1 MEFLQPLHLVM
12 DIFSAENS
20 KDLDALKNA
29 VQLLNT
35 PSITSKM
42 ANLVGGPIEWSI
54 SKLPK
59 GAKDKVN
66 DAVKAALHK
75 SLDTAVRTMDDTPS
89 TAASTKLHKWGAAAT
104 GALGGFF
111 GFSTMLLELPVS
123 VTIMMRAVADIAR
136 AEGFKLSDFSVQL
149 DCLTVFALDGN
160 STDGG
165 ATDTGLYMAKA
176 GLHNLVNL
184 TAAEL
189 AAIAA
194 ERAAENITARE
205 GAAFLARFID
215 AVAARFGVVIT
226 EKMAAQIVPVLGAV
240 AGAALNTLFT
250 DHYQDLAQGYFTRKR
265 LALKYGDAEIQVAY
279 ANILAGQPAPSA
291 A

>member
-1 MEFLQPLHLVM
+1 MN
-12 DIFSAENS
+12 IFESENS

-42 ANLVGGPIEWSI
+42 ASLVGGPIEWGM

-59 GAKDKVN
+59 GAKDKV
-66 DAVKAALHK
+66 DHAVKAALHK
-75 SLDTAVRTMDDTPS
+75 SLDAAVWTMDDTPS

-111 GFSTMLLELPVS
+111 GFSTILLELPVS

-136 AEGFKLSDFSVQL
+136 AEGFKLSEFGVQL

-160 STDGG
+160 SVDGG
-165 ATDTGLYMAKA
+165 ATDTGFYMSKA
-176 GLHNLVNL
+176 ALNNLVNL

-189 AAIAA
+189 ATIAA
-194 ERAAENITARE
+194 ERTSSSFTAKE
-205 GAAFLARFID
+205 GAALIAKFID

-240 AGAALNTLFT
+240 AGATLNTLFT

-265 LALKYGDAEIQVAY
+265 LALKYGEAEIQVAY
-279 ANILAGQPAPSA
+279 NTILAGRLALTSA
-291 A
+291 